1 MNVCTLACYTNQV
14 FYVRHD
20 SALTP
25 ISVGFVFT
33 KLLIIGVT
41 VVMVMLVMLVIFA
54 LLTRKRKQF
63 CDS

>member
-41 VVMVMLVMLVIFA
+41 VLMVMLVMLVIFA
-54 LLTRKRKQF
+54 LLKYKEEKAIL
-63 CDS
+63 